1 MRLRRVLDF
10 LILLFFSCSKMES
23 NMPPLVPP
31 KTDCRI
37 TTASYSGGAF
47 NFTYTLTYNDDGK
60 LSKLVY
66 DGVSAYVKTFTYSG
80 NMIYININGINS
92 ATDTITLNSAGLMV
106 AHKETTDTAV
116 YNTSFTYDANGQLIS
131 STTQQDNLPS
141 ATTNYTFTNG
151 DLTNTSVNGMKDTT
165 VYDLNKTA
173 VIGNLD
179 DFDQLIYYGSSYYTN
194 RHLKQSFSSWPYHY
208 TFAYTYDDEGKILS
222 VVANDGTANESFM
235 FTYDCK

>member
-1 MRLRRVLDF
+1 MRLRVPVF
-10 LILLFFSCSKMES
+10 LMLLFFSCSKKEN
-23 NMPPLVPP
+23 NMPPIVPP

-37 TTASYSGGAF
+37 ATASYSGGSL

-66 DGVSAYVKTFTYSG
+66 DGLSAYVKTFSYSG

-92 ATDTITLNSAGLMV
+92 GTDTITLNSAGFMI

-116 YNTSFTYDANGQLIS
+116 YNTTFAYDANGQVIS
-131 STTQQDNLPS
+131 SSTQQDNLPPI
-141 ATTNYTFTNG
+141 TTNYTFTNG
-151 DLTNTSVNGMKDTT
+151 DLTNTSAGGMKDTT
-165 VYDLNKTA
+165 VYSVDKPA

-194 RHLKQSFSSWPYHY
+194 KHLKQSFSSWPYHY
-208 TFAYTYDDEGKILS
+208 TFTYTYDDEGKIMS
-222 VVANDGTANESFM
+222 VVANDGTANESFI
-235 FTYDCK
+235 FTYECK